1 MRYTF
6 FALAGL
12 LYFTAC
18 KTPKTTSST
27 SGIVPATPT
36 VAPVTPSIVPS
47 LDSSLL
53 IGFWAIT
60 SIDIIKLNKPIPED
74 EKKNANEMMMSI
86 KILLTEKGTVLIDTK
101 NGRNTG
107 IWRFDAGN
115 NTINFEMPTDTDVL
129 KIYVL
134 TPDTIK
140 GKLTTSSGDE
150 FEVSLARVK

>member
-27 SGIVPATPT
+27 SGIVPATPK

-47 LDSSLL
+47 LDSS
-53 IGFWAIT
+53 
-60 SIDIIKLNKPIPED
+60 IKLNKPIPED

-86 KILLTEKGTVLIDTK
+86 KILLTEKGTVLIDSK

-107 IWRFDAGN
+107 TWRFDAGN